1 MRDRSEVWCETSDLC
16 LNEIERRAV
25 LAYEQ
30 GGAVAILFISLDL
43 YATLLKSMA
52 AVQRSVGPTTGP
64 SPHAVIRIMTSV
76 GEVHIQKVNKFR
88 NFLLAGTKD
97 DFDAFIAQ
105 GVDPIFWN
113 DQERVR
119 IDKAFEDLIILEGID
134 EEV

>member
-30 GGAVAILFISLDL
+30 GGVVTTLFISLDL
-43 YATLLKSMA
+43 YQVLLKSMA
-52 AVQRSVGPTTGP
+52 TTQRSIGPTTGP

-76 GEVHIQKVNKFR
+76 GEIHIQKVNKFR

-105 GVDPIFWN
+105 GVDPVFWN
-113 DQERVR
+113 DQERLRV
-119 IDKAFEDLIILEGID
+119 DKAFEDLIILEGEIS
-134 EEV
+134 ET